1 MIKFKK
7 TRLQP
12 QVSAGSMA
20 DIAFLLLIFFL
31 VATKFIEDRG
41 LLTQLPPDVPP
52 TDIQIKERNLFKI
65 RINSKNQFLVENEI
79 KQNLDD
85 LSAEIKEFVLNPN
98 NDPQLAE
105 TPQKAIISIKAQR
118 GAKYSHFIEVLDHS
132 KEAYYQIYGSRVG
145 LSSAEYRRLNRE
157 NPIENAKY
165 LEGKEG
171 LPMKISIAEPDKVS
185 QP

>member
-1 MIKFKK
+1 MIKFKRP
-7 TRLQP
+7 RLQP

-41 LLTQLPPDVPP
+41 LLTQLPPNVPP

-65 RINSKNQFLVENEI
+65 RINSKNQFLIENEI
-79 KQNLDD
+79 RKDLDG
-85 LSAEIKEFVLNPN
+85 LSAEVKEFVMNPN
-98 NDPQLAE
+98 NDPRLAE

-118 GAKYSHFIEVLDHS
+118 GAKYAHFIEVLDLT
-132 KEAYYQIYGSRVG
+132 KEAYYQIYGARVG
-145 LSSAEYRRLNRE
+145 LSSVEYRHLNRD
-157 NPIENAKY
+157 NPIENQKY

-171 LPMKISIAEPDKVS
+171 LPMKISIAEPDKVN
-185 QP
+185 QL